1 MRLLATSS
9 QAFAQQPAPVAK
21 VRIQLGRCD
30 QQVVYNLP
38 AQRFDQTAR
47 AIARATGCF
56 IRYPDKSLVN
66 VPVQPVARPPYPA
79 PSPTRG
85 PARLRPTHCARNAE
99 PDGGRARAGSLG
111 TSHGVQVGAPSRH
124 PKARAR
130 SATSGSYVRRSS
142 ATAGASGWFRAASIK
157 RWPRPSGC
165 ATPAPCATTRRGT

>member
-66 VPVQPVARPPYPA
+66 VPVLPVRGRLTRRQALRVALRGSALRIVRETPNLMEVARVPA
-79 PSPTRG
+79 P
-85 PARLRPTHCARNAE
+85 
-99 PDGGRARAGSLG
+99 
-111 TSHGVQVGAPSRH
+111 
-124 PKARAR
+124 
-130 SATSGSYVRRSS
+130 
-142 ATAGASGWFRAASIK
+142 
-157 RWPRPSGC
+157 
-165 ATPAPCATTRRGT
+165 